1 MVESLVKVQN
11 ELIKQNKNSDM
22 KSLLL
27 KMTQDFKENIGNVIT
42 QDTEELLTTISAN
55 FEKIDNNFNSL

>member
-11 ELIKQNKNSDM
+11 ELVKQNKNSDM

-55 FEKIDNNFNSL
+55 FETIDNNFNSL